1 MAKKTRPRAKAGGD
15 RPPKVKAWAM
25 VLASALAHPAV
36 GRDGKLFFKAR
47 IPPILAGPSV
57 RVQILKP
64 IPMKG
69 RLVESDK
76 LCFAE
81 SNVLTLEDLL
91 LIALYIVRH
100 S

>member
-15 RPPKVKAWAM
+15 RPPEVKAWAM

-36 GRDGKLFFKAR
+36 GRDGKLFFKAK
-47 IPPILAGPSV
+47 IPPIPVGIH
-57 RVQILKP
+57 ILRP
-64 IPMKG
+64 IPLKG
-69 RLVESDK
+69 RLVKSDR
-76 LCFAE
+76 LCRPT
-81 SNVLTLEDLL
+81 SDVLMLEDLL